1 MDSKKYQIFV
11 SSTYEDLKKERD
23 QVIKAILEMGHIP
36 VGMEMFSAA
45 DEQQWEIIKK
55 QIDESD
61 YYVVI
66 VAHRYGSMDGEVSY
80 TEKEYD
86 YAISKD
92 IPVLGFVIDPEV
104 DWQEKWREN
113 NSTISG
119 RLESFKTKITSRMVS
134 HWKNEDDLYGKCGI
148 ALMKTFN
155 TQPRDGWVRSSQTN
169 ATEMVNEITR
179 LSRENGELRRQIS
192 EVQHAQE
199 SQHDN
204 RVNQIIDALRLN
216 ERITF
221 VWLEGQKDWGERKE
235 VNLLQIFET
244 IGPDMIDEASNETI
258 ANSIALEFGG
268 ISYRTD
274 GWSVPRNFVKR
285 DIADMVSLDLVTTSP
300 KRHGINDTAAYWTLT
315 DFGKEVFS
323 RIRNN
328 KLLKGLAVFEESPE
342 DEGGDESES

>member
-11 SSTYEDLKKERD
+11 SSTYEDLKKERA
-23 QVIKAILEMGHIP
+23 QIIKAILEMGNIP

-66 VAHRYGSMDGEVSY
+66 AAHRYGSMDGEVSY

-86 YAISKD
+86 YAVSKD
-92 IPVLGFVIDPEV
+92 IPVLGFVIDSEV
-104 DWQEKWREN
+104 DWPEDRKEN
-113 NSTISG
+113 NSTIRG
-119 RLESFKTKITSRMVS
+119 RLESFKTKVTSRMVS
-134 HWKNEDDLYGKCGI
+134 HWENEGDLYGKCVI
-148 ALMKTFN
+148 ALGKAFN

-169 ATEMVNEITR
+169 TTEMIKEITR

-204 RVNQIIDALRLN
+204 RVNQIIDALRRN
-216 ERITF
+216 RRIIY
-221 VWLEGQKDWGERKE
+221 VWLQGQEDWGERKS
-235 VNLLQIFET
+235 VHLLQIFET
-244 IGPDMIDEASNETI
+244 IGPYMIDEASDHTI
-258 ANSIALEFGG
+258 ARTLALGFGG
-268 ISYRTD
+268 ASYREN
-274 GWSVPRNFVKR
+274 WPVPSNLVKR
-285 DIADMVSLDLVTTSP
+285 YIADMVSLDLVRTSS

-328 KLLKGLAVFEESPE
+328 ELLKGLAVSEESPE
-342 DEGGDESES
+342 DETGDDSES

>member
-55 QIDESD
+55 QIDQSD

-66 VAHRYGSMDGEVSY
+66 AAHRYGSMDGEVSY

-86 YAISKD
+86 YAVSKD

-104 DWQEKWREN
+104 DWPEKWKEN
-113 NSTISG
+113 NSTISR
-119 RLESFKTKITSRMVS
+119 RLEAFKTKITSRMVS

-148 ALMKTFN
+148 ALIKTFN

-169 ATEMVNEITR
+169 ATEMINEITR
-179 LSRENGELRRQIS
+179 LSRENGELRHQIS
-192 EVQHAQE
+192 EVQHAEE
-199 SQHDN
+199 SQHN
-204 RVNQIIDALRLN
+204 NQVNKIIDALRLN
-216 ERITF
+216 ERAIY
-221 VWLEGQKDWGERKE
+221 VWLTGQEGWGEGKK

-244 IGPDMIDEASNETI
+244 IGPYMIDEASDHTI
-258 ANSIALEFGG
+258 ADSLALRFSET
-268 ISYRTD
+268 SYRRN
-274 GWSVPRNFVKR
+274 WPVPSNFVKAY
-285 DIADMVSLDLVTTSP
+285 IADMMSLDLVTTSS
-300 KRHGINDTAAYWTLT
+300 KRHGIKDTAAYWTLT
-315 DFGKEVFS
+315 DFGKEVFR

-328 KLLKGLAVFEESPE
+328 KLLKGLAVFGESPE
-342 DEGGDESES
+342 DEAGDDSES